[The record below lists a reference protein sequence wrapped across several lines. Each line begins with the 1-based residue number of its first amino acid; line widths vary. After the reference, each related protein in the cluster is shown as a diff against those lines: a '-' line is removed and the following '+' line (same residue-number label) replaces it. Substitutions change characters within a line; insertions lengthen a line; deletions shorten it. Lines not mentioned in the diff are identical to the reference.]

1 MPQSSLPV
9 LRTGWDILCQMQQEE
24 DEIPDAIRRLEAN
37 EAYEAAIR
45 RDMNYLE
52 GEKQAWV
59 YCMEEV
65 KEEMHH
71 LRIFS
76 YVLFGVFI
84 VLMEVILVLQGVKYV
99 DTKQI
104 GRAHV

>member
-1 MPQSSLPV
+1 MRV
-9 LRTGWDILCQMQQEE
+9 T
-24 DEIPDAIRRLEAN
+24 
-37 EAYEAAIR
+37 IR

-84 VLMEVILVLQGVKYV
+84 VLMAVILVLQGVKNV
-99 DTKQI
+99 DTKLMFTLLVSAAAI
-104 GRAHV
+104 GGFFLISVSAGYRSVKTLRGKH